1 MTDHPFTIGIEEE
14 YLLVD
19 PRTRDLVADPPRALQ
34 ADCEAL
40 VPADVGAVQPEF
52 LRAQVEVGTSVCAS
66 IPEARERLAKLRRC
80 VRDAAAKHGL
90 APIAAST
97 HPFANWR
104 SQRQTDKERYDA
116 LADDLQEVAQRLLIC
131 GMHVHVGIANDDT
144 RIDLMNQVA
153 YFLPHLLALSTSSP
167 FWQGRNSGLMSYR
180 IAVFNELPRTGL
192 PERFDSYDEYLRH
205 LKVLESAGVLA
216 DPSKIWWDIRP
227 HNTFP
232 TLEMRFADVCTALDD
247 GIAVAAMYQCLLSML
262 VRLQRNNQRWR
273 IYSNMLVSENR
284 WRAQRYGY
292 SAGLVDFGKGEIVP
306 FSQLLD
312 EMIML
317 VWEDADTLGCLAE
330 IEHTRDIV
338 ARGTSAHHQLA
349 VYQAALAEGA
359 DEETALKRVVD
370 WLIAETMRGV

>member
-1 MTDHPFTIGIEEE
+1 MFD
-14 YLLVD
+14 
-19 PRTRDLVADPPRALQ
+19 
-34 ADCEAL
+34 
-40 VPADVGAVQPEF
+40 
-52 LRAQVEVGTSVCAS
+52 
-66 IPEARERLAKLRRC
+66 
-80 VRDAAAKHGL
+80 
-90 APIAAST
+90 
-97 HPFANWR
+97 
-104 SQRQTDKERYDA
+104 
-116 LADDLQEVAQRLLIC
+116 
-131 GMHVHVGIANDDT
+131 
-144 RIDLMNQVA
+144 
-153 YFLPHLLALSTSSP
+153 
-167 FWQGRNSGLMSYR
+167 
-180 IAVFNELPRTGL
+180 ELPRTGL
-192 PERFDSYDEYLRH
+192 PERFDSYDEYQRH
-205 LKVLESAGVLA
+205 LNVLGRAGVLA

-232 TLEMRFADVCTALDD
+232 TLEMRLADVCTRLDD

-306 FSQLLD
+306 YSDLLD

-338 ARGTSAHHQLA
+338 ARGTSAHQQLA

-370 WLIAETMRGV
+370 WLIEETMRDV